1 MPQWLLQL
9 LLPDSYGGAG
19 QGRLASTACRTGGG
33 QWTTGTGCSC
43 DWAASRWTAW
53 LGPGPPLALAAHTTG
68 RLAAALAVF
77 LAWRGWTYCV
87 LAICWRMC
95 GVTAVLQLRLVVVCA
110 VSAGRRGRATSCRAG
125 QAGWLGGLRPTA
137 GHPRPRG
144 FTLPTLRLHTGR
156 GPSPGPPSAPRQPL
170 ASLVVV
176 PAAPVHCH
184 RGAGAGRAVRGTGL
198 RDTGHLALVVDT

>member
-1 MPQWLLQL
+1 MPSFPL
-9 LLPDSYGGAG
+9 YGALCTVDDL
-19 QGRLASTACRTGGG
+19 RLAMPTAVGNGLLALAAHATGRPVV
-33 QWTTGTGCSC
+33 T
-43 DWAASRWTAW
+43 
-53 LGPGPPLALAAHTTG
+53 LPLALAAHTAG
-68 RLAAALAVF
+68 LLAAMLADV
-77 LAWRGWTYCV
+77 WSGGWTYCV

>member
-1 MPQWLLQL
+1 MPSFPL
-9 LLPDSYGGAG
+9 YGALCTVDDL
-19 QGRLASTACRTGGG
+19 RLAMPTAVGNGLLALAAHATGRPVD
-33 QWTTGTGCSC
+33 T
-43 DWAASRWTAW
+43 
-53 LGPGPPLALAAHTTG
+53 LPLALAAHTAEL
-68 RLAAALAVF
+68 LAATLADV
-77 LAWRGWTYCV
+77 WSGGWTYCV

-198 RDTGHLALVVDT
+198 RDTGHLRSRSGYLIAS